1 MEKAIIIADDDEM
14 NRSIL
19 RELFKNDF
27 DILEAAD
34 GEQVLSLLEREKSR
48 ILVILLDIIMPKM

>member
-19 RELFKNDF
+19 RELFKHEY
-27 DILEAAD
+27 DILEASD
-34 GEQVLSLLEREKSR
+34 GEQVLALLEKEKNL
-48 ILVILLDIIMPKM
+48 IFL